1 MHFTGFAIVNTG
13 ALADVNAHRDHRA
26 FFHDHAFNHFGA
38 CADEAVVFDD
48 GRVRLQWLQNTTDTH
63 AARKVNVFTDLRT
76 GANGGPGINHG
87 AFINVCANVHI
98 GWHQHGVTRDK
109 CTLANRRR
117 WHHTET
123 FFLET
128 RFVVISEFHWHFI
141 EVAAFRTVDN
151 LVIVN
156 TEREQYRFL
165 QPLMS
170 DPLTVDF
177 FGYTQR
183 AGIKQRNN
191 LINRLAGHGIHIC
204 RSNFGATLKSG
215 LNNVL

>member
-1 MHFTGFAIVNTG
+1 MY
-13 ALADVNAHRDHRA
+13 
-26 FFHDHAFNHFGA
+26 
-38 CADEAVVFDD
+38 
-48 GRVRLQWLQNTTDTH
+48 
-63 AARKVNVFTDLRT
+63 VFTDLRT
-76 GANGGPGINHG
+76 GTHGCPGIHHG
-87 AFINVCANVHI
+87 AFINVSADVHV
-98 GWHQHGVTRDK
+98 GWHQHGIAGDK
-109 CTLANRRR
+109 RTLTNGCR
-117 WHHTET
+117 WHHAET

-128 RFVVISEFHWHFI
+128 RFVVTSEFHRDFI

-165 QPLMS
+165 QPLVS
-170 DPLTVDF
+170 DPLTVDL

-183 AGIKQRNN
+183 AGIKQRNH
-191 LINRLAGHGIHIC
+191 LIDRLAGHGIHIC

>member
-1 MHFTGFAIVNTG
+1 MEITEPSSTITP
-13 ALADVNAHRDHRA
+13 
-26 FFHDHAFNHFGA
+26 FNHFGA

-98 GWHQHGVTRDK
+98 GWHQHGVTGDK

-128 RFVVISEFHWHFI
+128 RFVRNQRISL
-141 EVAAFRTVDN
+141 A
-151 LVIVN
+151 L
-156 TEREQYRFL
+156 YR
-165 QPLMS
+165 S
-170 DPLTVDF
+170 
-177 FGYTQR
+177 
-183 AGIKQRNN
+183 
-191 LINRLAGHGIHIC
+191 
-204 RSNFGATLKSG
+204 SG
-215 LNNVL
+215 FPHRR